1 MGKVQ
6 TFQIEASHEGIDE
19 ADRVLFTHVVIES
32 LREEGHL
39 IPVHPFDVAHPAA
52 PGGQV
57 GRHDLPYTRPDFSH
71 RLSLQRTRLRSPL
84 NSVSSG
90 SAGRSAGRSDGW
102 DRLDES
108 AMKPVLLMSAEFAL
122 ALAGLLICAL
132 QLLPVPIILLLFIAW
147 GSLRVRHMAWRDVG
161 MRRPEKW
168 LPVVMVASVAAV
180 GYQAIDV
187 FVIIPILQR
196 LTGRPIDLLQLSELR
211 GNVPGLMVWLALTW
225 TLGAFLEEMFF
236 RGYLLNRINDVGGPQ
251 ATGTSLAVVASAL
264 LFGAVHAC
272 QGITGIADNVLTGVL
287 LGVLYL
293 VGRRNLWWPILT
305 HGAID
310 TVGFLLIFTGV
321 YR

>member
-1 MGKVQ
+1 
-6 TFQIEASHEGIDE
+6 
-19 ADRVLFTHVVIES
+19 
-32 LREEGHL
+32 
-39 IPVHPFDVAHPAA
+39 
-52 PGGQV
+52 
-57 GRHDLPYTRPDFSH
+57 
-71 RLSLQRTRLRSPL
+71 
-84 NSVSSG
+84 
-90 SAGRSAGRSDGW
+90 
-102 DRLDES
+102 
-108 AMKPVLLMSAEFAL
+108 MSAEFAL